1 VAINYLT
8 APEKLSTVLK
18 YDSVHGTYPGE
29 SSIKERNLS
38 IIFDA
43 ELTRAMDSN
52 FIEISAWYDYETGY
66 AYRVVDLILKVN
78 ELSRAA
84 S

>member
-1 VAINYLT
+1 MAINYLT
-8 APEKLSTVLK
+8 DPEKLSTVLK

-43 ELTRAMDSN
+43 ELTRALDPN
-52 FIEISAWYDYETGY
+52 FIKISAWYDNEMGY
-66 AYRVVDLILKVN
+66 ACRVVDLILKMN